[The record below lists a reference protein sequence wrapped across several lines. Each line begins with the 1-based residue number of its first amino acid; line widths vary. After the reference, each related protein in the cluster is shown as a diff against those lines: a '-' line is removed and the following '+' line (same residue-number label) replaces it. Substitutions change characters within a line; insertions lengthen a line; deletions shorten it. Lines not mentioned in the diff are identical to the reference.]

1 MNKQLTTPSLPG
13 IKPEVDLETTPNEVI
28 EGTLLEDHQE
38 FFIPVHEFVRF
49 TADELAVINHPAF
62 QRLGRIYQLG
72 QAHLVYRGAT
82 HKRLEHVLG
91 TVHVAQTIVD
101 SIKTNHRQ
109 FKRKKLPEGRCKL
122 SDPLN
127 THEVHFIR
135 LAALLHDIGHLPA
148 GHTLEDELCLLDSH
162 EANRRLEL
170 VFKRD
175 EWKGIKVEQTLGKLI
190 NEVYLKHLPLGCKI
204 EPVAIVQG
212 IVDKHSSI
220 DEQELVNIRIDV
232 CRDIVGNT
240 ICADLLD
247 YLHRDWYHIGKPRF
261 FDKRLYQY
269 MYIRQ
274 EVSTRSPKF
283 VISYG
288 SKNRPKHDAVSSILE
303 LLESR
308 YNLAEAVL
316 FHPTKCSA
324 AAMLERAT
332 YALYQSFKGDAAKQ
346 QWLDC
351 LSEKL
356 LDLSDEEMFADFL
369 EQARKQKC
377 IMAVTLFG
385 SLINRKLHKS
395 FCTVARP
402 SISEIKSG
410 NVPSISDA
418 TFDLLTKVYLGTKTE
433 NGRRIRDIDKATKLE
448 NRRLAAGKRFQALA
462 MLEED
467 LKLSPGSFVM
477 YCPPLSMNS
486 KIAEVKMEVN
496 GSIKTLEEWDSS
508 RKLAGGHCRA
518 QLERFERL
526 WRAELFI
533 TKAALEEIENKG
545 AKLRCV
551 LEKVAQFLIFGVGDD
566 GGTDEEMMS
575 LAQELVG
582 VQGSPYYGQEPEL
595 ALAARGGE
603 WSRYPMDTPTLKSLF
618 EQRER

>member
-1 MNKQLTTPSLPG
+1 MSNQMTTPSLPG
-13 IKPEVDLETTPNEVI
+13 IKPEVDSEAASNNDPA
-28 EGTLLEDHQE
+28 LLEDHQE
-38 FFIPVHEFVRF
+38 FFIPVHEFIRF
-49 TADELAVINHPAF
+49 TADEIAVINHPAF

-91 TVHVAQTIVD
+91 TVHVAQTIAD
-101 SIKTNHRQ
+101 SIATNHRQ
-109 FKRKKLPEGRCKL
+109 FKRKKLVEGRCKL

-127 THEVHFIR
+127 YQEVHFIR

-162 EANRRLEL
+162 EANQRLEL

-175 EWKGIKVEQTLGKLI
+175 IWKGIKIKQTLGELI
-190 NEVYLKHLPLGCKI
+190 NEVYLQHLPIGCKL
-204 EPVAIVQG
+204 EPVVIAKG
-212 IVDKHSSI
+212 IVDKHSI
-220 DEQELVNIRIDV
+220 LDENKLGEMRMDV

-274 EVSTRSPKF
+274 EVRTRSPKF

-288 SKNRPKHDAVSSILE
+288 SKSRPKHDAVSSILE

-332 YALYQSFKGDAAKQ
+332 YALYQSFKGESAKQ
-346 QWLDC
+346 QWLDR

-369 EQARKQKC
+369 EQSRKQKC
-377 IMAVTLFG
+377 LIAETLFG
-385 SLINRKLHKS
+385 SLINRQLHKS
-395 FCTVARP
+395 FCNVARP

-418 TFDLLTKVYLGTKTE
+418 TFDFLTNAYLGIETE
-433 NGRRIRDIDKATKLE
+433 NGRQVRNIDKTAELE
-448 NRRLAAGKRFQALA
+448 KRRVAAGKRFQALT
-462 MLEED
+462 MLEDD
-467 LKLSPGSFVM
+467 LMLPPGSFVM

-486 KIAEVKMEVN
+486 KIAEVKVEVN

-508 RKLAGGHCRA
+508 RKLAGGHCQA
-518 QLERFERL
+518 QLERFKRL

-533 TKAALEEIENKG
+533 TKSALENIEKNG
-545 AKLRCV
+545 AKLREV
-551 LEKVAQFLIFGVGDD
+551 FEKVAQFLIFGVGDD
-566 GGTDEEMMS
+566 GGTDEEMLS
-575 LAQELVG
+575 LAQELVM
-582 VQGSPYYGQEPEL
+582 VQGSPYYGQKPEL
-595 ALAARGGE
+595 PLAARGGAL
-603 WSRYPMDTPTLKSLF
+603 SRYPMDTPTLKSLF